1 MKYKIA
7 ISSTDGKIVNQHF
20 GRTSLFYIVE
30 VDSESRKY
38 QYLNERKTE
47 PLCVLQHHKDEELSS
62 FASQFGDCQY
72 VIVSRIGNWA
82 RLVLESKGILAYEIP
97 GIISESIDKLL
108 TYIEVQNLLNG
119 IGKG

>member
-20 GRTSLFYIVE
+20 GRTSVFYIVE

-38 QYLNERKTE
+38 QYLNERNVE
-47 PLCVLQHHKDEELSS
+47 PLCVLQHHKDEEISS
-62 FASQFGDCQY
+62 IASQFRDCQY
-72 VIVSRIGNWA
+72 VLVSRIGYGA
-82 RLVLESKGILAYEIP
+82 RLVLESKGIIAYEIP

-119 IGKG
+119 IGEG